1 MGIFNQIEKLNITI
15 INPVWKQNRNN
26 YCKTLLN
33 MLDSCKLEEP
43 FNKLP
48 PDGPLQK
55 IKVPGQYRRDSSH
68 SPKPANDYQRDS
80 QDSRDFQNLSDYKSS
95 NLLSYQMSS
104 IDSKGS
110 NRSNGSRALPDSR
123 SSPAPSQIPLPNKSI
138 QSASLEYLQR
148 ELEKSKERESLLR
161 EELMV
166 WIR

>member
-55 IKVPGQYRRDSSH
+55 IKVPGQFRRDSSH
-68 SPKPANDYQRDS
+68 SPKPAHDYQRDS

-95 NLLSYQMSS
+95 NLLSYQISS
-104 IDSKGS
+104 VDSKGS
-110 NRSNGSRALPDSR
+110 NRSNGSRALPESRPTASPAQLPQPSR
-123 SSPAPSQIPLPNKSI
+123 SIHL
-138 QSASLEYLQR
+138 ASLEHLQR

-166 WIR
+166 SVK